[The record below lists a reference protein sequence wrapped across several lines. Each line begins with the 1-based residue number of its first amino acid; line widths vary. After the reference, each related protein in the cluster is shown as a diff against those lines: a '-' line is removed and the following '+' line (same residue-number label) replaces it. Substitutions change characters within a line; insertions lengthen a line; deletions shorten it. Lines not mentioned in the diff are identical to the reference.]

1 MSDLNIGFNRPDPY
15 PITIKSNNSLDINL
29 DNYRVID
36 NLIPYYDIPIDEED
50 INTFIS
56 ENNDFNQFMN
66 FLLDFPI
73 KFKSFFNKNLK
84 VTLKLTLKLIDGDYF
99 NTHLLGIYIP
109 SNDLSWIN
117 MFDYFEDELYDS
129 YDWNIL
135 DKVHISLEY

>member
-1 MSDLNIGFNRPDPY
+1 MSDLNIGFNGPVPY
-15 PITIKSNNSLDINL
+15 PITIKSNNPLDINL

-56 ENNDFNQFMN
+56 ENNDLNQFMN

-73 KFKSFFNKNLK
+73 KIKSFFNKNLK
-84 VTLKLTLKLIDGDYF
+84 VTLKLIDGDYF

-117 MFDYFEDELYDS
+117 MFDDFEDELYDS

>member
-1 MSDLNIGFNRPDPY
+1 MSELNGPAPY
-15 PITIKSNNSLDINL
+15 PITIKSNNPLDINL

-50 INTFIS
+50 INSFIS

-73 KFKSFFNKNLK
+73 KIKSFFNKNLK
-84 VTLKLTLKLIDGDYF
+84 VTLKLIDGDYF

-117 MFDYFEDELYDS
+117 MFDDFEDELYDS

>member
-1 MSDLNIGFNRPDPY
+1 MSDLNIGFNRPVPY
-15 PITIKSNNSLDINL
+15 PITIKSNNPLDINL

-73 KFKSFFNKNLK
+73 KFESFFNKNLK
-84 VTLKLTLKLIDGDYF
+84 VTLKLIDGDYF

-117 MFDYFEDELYDS
+117 MFDYFEDKLYDS